1 LVCDILGG
9 DVEGLGISWPP
20 YPGRV
25 LYTSRKTA
33 NNPEAAASITNTIR
47 YEG

>member
-1 LVCDILGG
+1 VCDFIDG
-9 DVEGLGISWPP
+9 DVEFFADVSCPP

-33 NNPEAAASITNTIR
+33 NNPEAAASVYMR
-47 YEG
+47 